1 MATVTAIVELIGVLG
16 EIAFLRMLTVLAA
29 AVTAAMAR
37 FVVSNPPQ

>member
-29 AVTAAMAR
+29 AAVTAR
-37 FVVSNPPQ
+37 FVVSNPLQ